1 MIEKKQQTQASFRM
15 FFRRYLAPLK
25 YFFISA
31 IVIQLA
37 FGLWDVAFF
46 SLNGYMVDNVIPQG
60 KDADL
65 LTFSIYLAIAI
76 FIISFVFIN
85 LNFMIRG
92 RLYQKLMYQI
102 REDVFGHLQILSIS
116 YHDQNTVGNLLARL
130 TTDAKTYSLIAAWPL
145 PGLGYQINF
154 IFGTMIYMLYLNW
167 KVSLIVFSMIPFT
180 LVLIIIF
187 QRRVLAASRE
197 IMDYNSKLTTAYN
210 EGITGVR
217 TIRSLAG
224 EEDFIR
230 KFEQI
235 STEMFEFS
243 KKRIVDTAMFIPAI
257 MATTGIGLGLLLWFG
272 TEEVLL
278 GGMSLGVLII
288 LSVYTRFFSEN
299 LMWFVRT
306 IGEIQPGIASQD
318 RLYTVLNA
326 PVEIGDSAEVQRKI
340 GAYQG
345 KNPDLAEDGK
355 PARIESIEFQDV
367 NFSYTENEPVLQN
380 FNLKV
385 QEGESIALVG
395 ETGAGKSTIVSLLSR
410 FYEPTSGKILV
421 NGLDYRERSLH
432 WLQSNLGIV
441 LQTPFLFNG
450 TIREN
455 IQFADPEATA
465 EQVKKAAEI
474 VNAHPFIMK
483 LDQGYDTSVGEE
495 GKLLSSGQKQLI
507 SFARAVLTDPQILI
521 LDEAT
526 SSVDPET
533 ERLIQQGLQ
542 RVLIGRTSFIIAH
555 RLSTVR
561 EADRILLIDNG
572 RIIEQGSHEELIVL
586 DGEYRALYE
595 KQFLRHQEREILGA
609 NFPTVDRPD

>member
-92 RLYQKLMYQI
+92 RLYQKLMYRI

-167 KVSLIVFSMIPFT
+167 KIALIVFSMIPFT

-197 IMDYNSKLTTAYN
+197 IMSYNSKLTTAYN

-243 KKRIVDTAMFIPAI
+243 KKRVVDTAMFIPAI
-257 MATTGIGLGLLLWFG
+257 MATSGIGLGLLLWFG

-326 PVEIGDSAEVQRKI
+326 PVEIGDSAEVQRNI

>member
-1 MIEKKQQTQASFRM
+1 
-15 FFRRYLAPLK
+15 
-25 YFFISA
+25 
-31 IVIQLA
+31 
-37 FGLWDVAFF
+37 
-46 SLNGYMVDNVIPQG
+46 
-60 KDADL
+60 
-65 LTFSIYLAIAI
+65 
-76 FIISFVFIN
+76 
-85 LNFMIRG
+85 
-92 RLYQKLMYQI
+92 
-102 REDVFGHLQILSIS
+102 
-116 YHDQNTVGNLLARL
+116 
-130 TTDAKTYSLIAAWPL
+130 
-145 PGLGYQINF
+145 
-154 IFGTMIYMLYLNW
+154 
-167 KVSLIVFSMIPFT
+167 
-180 LVLIIIF
+180 
-187 QRRVLAASRE
+187 
-197 IMDYNSKLTTAYN
+197 
-210 EGITGVR
+210 
-217 TIRSLAG
+217 
-224 EEDFIR
+224 
-230 KFEQI
+230 
-235 STEMFEFS
+235 
-243 KKRIVDTAMFIPAI
+243 MFIPAI
-257 MATTGIGLGLLLWFG
+257 IATTGIGLGLLLWFG

-326 PVEIGDSAEVQRKI
+326 PVEIGDSAEVQRII
-340 GAYQG
+340 GAYRG

-355 PARIESIEFQDV
+355 PARIESVEFQDI
-367 NFSYTENEPVLQN
+367 NFSYNENEPVLQN

-474 VNAHPFIMK
+474 VNAHPFIVK

-561 EADRILLIDNG
+561 GADRILLINNG
-572 RIIEQGSHEELIVL
+572 RIIEQGSHEELIIL
-586 DGEYRALYE
+586 DGEYRVLYE

-609 NFPTVDRPD
+609 NFPTVDG